1 MLEKVRKMENTVI
14 TQAATGHVV
23 NLDAARGAFIGGL
36 VKTGEVLKTYAEGM
50 NQAFDLRDNE
60 GNITTKW
67 YDLKGKLKAG
77 VNDERAKFVADMKAA
92 GYEKGTIDVY
102 WGRVKEAAGRTKT
115 STRVTGG
122 EVDVDAK
129 TMADLKTIINR
140 IFKAEEKGATCTAS
154 DYKGALM
161 EVFEGLGGDV
171 DTLG

>member
-14 TQAATGHVV
+14 MAAGHVV

-60 GNITTKW
+60 GNVTTKW

-92 GYEKGTIDVY
+92 GYEQGTIDVY
-102 WGRVKEAAGRTKT
+102 WQRVKEAAGRTKT
-115 STRVTGG
+115 KNRVTGG
-122 EVDVDAK
+122 NSVDDSNIR
-129 TMADLKTIINR
+129 DLKTILNR
-140 IFKAEEKGATCTAS
+140 IDNATEESAPLSHKVV
-154 DYKGALM
+154 ALLVEAADLM
-161 EVFEGLGGDV
+161 GINTSEYAIGQK
-171 DTLG
+171 

>member
-1 MLEKVRKMENTVI
+1 MQKTVI
-14 TQAATGHVV
+14 NQAATGHVV

-92 GYEKGTIDVY
+92 GYEQGTIDVY
-102 WGRVKEAAGRTKT
+102 WQRVKEASGRTKT

-140 IFKAEEKGATCTAS
+140 IFKAEEAGTDCQASTVKGMLIDA
-154 DYKGALM
+154 YHM
-161 EVFEGLGGDV
+161 LGGDV
-171 DTLG
+171 DKLG